1 MAPTA
6 IYASPEASAKPTA
19 EGVSVIPAKGQALA
33 IGSLSTAQDGKYQ
46 SLVSGLEDNRKVE
59 RQMLDR
65 LVDGGEI
72 LFHFQLDLNI

>member
-6 IYASPEASAKPTA
+6 VEVPSVPLRTVQKPVA
-19 EGVSVIPAKGQALA
+19 AIPLTGNTLA

-46 SLVSGLEDNRKVE
+46 ALVSALEQKGNVE

-65 LVDGGEI
+65 LMDGGA
-72 LFHFQLDLNI
+72 